1 MSRHKEKQERV
12 NQQVAVV
19 TGSSSGIGY
28 ETSLILARNGFLT
41 YATMRNLNK
50 SENMKLIVAKENL
63 PIQIKQLDVTD
74 DVSVK
79 NAIQEI
85 SSEAGHIDV
94 LVNNAGYGLNGAF
107 EDLAMDEIKAQY
119 ETNVFG
125 LVRTTQAVLPIMRR
139 QKSGTIVNISS
150 GAGRFGFPGS
160 SAYVSTK
167 FAVEGLSESM
177 SYELEPFGIKVVIV
191 EPGVIRTNF
200 VDGMVVAK
208 KSQDPNSPYSQ
219 ITQKIATGF
228 EEMMKNASSADL
240 VAKVVLDAITDE
252 NPSLRY
258 LAGSDVETWLGGKRK
273 IADEEFLKVMKQ
285 NLKM

>member
-1 MSRHKEKQERV
+1 MASSSSSSSPTNHK
-12 NQQVAVV
+12 VAVV

-28 ETSLILARNGFLT
+28 ETSLVLARNGFLT

-50 SENMKLIVAKENL
+50 SENIKKVATKENL
-63 PIQIKQLDVTD
+63 PIHIHQLDVTD

-79 NAIQEI
+79 NTVQAI
-85 SSEAGHIDV
+85 SSETGRIDL

-125 LVRTTQAVLPIMRR
+125 LIRTTQSVLPIMRR
-139 QKSGTIVNISS
+139 QKSGIIVNISS
-150 GAGRFGFPGS
+150 GAGRFGFPGG

-200 VDGMVVAK
+200 VTVVAK

-219 ITQKIATGF
+219 IIQKTATVL
-228 EEMMKNASSADL
+228 EKMMENGSSPDL
-240 VAKVVLDAITDE
+240 VAKVVLNAVTNE
-252 NPSLRY
+252 NPNLRY
-258 LAGSDVETWLGGKRK
+258 LAGKDVETWLDSKRNMS
-273 IADEEFLKVMKQ
+273 DEEFYKMMKQ
-285 NLKM
+285 NLMK